1 MLIMFWLTFSCT
13 ENLPAGSCS
22 ESAFL
27 CCRSDSYTS
36 RSSSR
41 PNELPKLPNLPATRQ
56 KAEAYQNS
64 KAASAAATGKP
75 VNKKMVV
82 AGTVTKSSRDAS
94 RAASDSGSSSSSSYT
109 SGSTSRSNT
118 AHSSKLPAIAASKGA
133 GRQSV
138 KSGAT
143 SVQQQTEVMR
153 SNLQQSRAAT
163 SQEQARIKITIQQQL
178 QPGRMLF

>member
-1 MLIMFWLTFSCT
+1 
-13 ENLPAGSCS
+13 
-22 ESAFL
+22 
-27 CCRSDSYTS
+27 
-36 RSSSR
+36 
-41 PNELPKLPNLPATRQ
+41 LPKLPNLPATRQ

-64 KAASAAATGKP
+64 KAASAAAAGKP

-82 AGTVTKSSRDAS
+82 AGTVTKSLRVAS
-94 RAASDSGSSSSSSYT
+94 RAASDSGSSSSSYT

-118 AHSSKLPAIAASKGA
+118 ARSSKLPAIAASKGA

-138 KSGAT
+138 KSGAS

-163 SQEQARIKITIQQQL
+163 SQEQARIKNTIQQQL